1 MDVVMEEE
9 SCLLNRDVIQFFLML
24 LFIVGVVMIVMK
36 NDSQLVV
43 KRYNTRCY
51 RYDYTTYLKLSSNK
65 DVYEN
70 EVIEEIID
78 VKPTFN
84 DLLNTIRNLYL
95 ISYPCIMKSYT
106 SFSFSDKRSLVPL
119 IIGNRLFLNNG
130 ET

>member
-1 MDVVMEEE
+1 
-9 SCLLNRDVIQFFLML
+9 
-24 LFIVGVVMIVMK
+24 MIVMK

-51 RYDYTTYLKLSSNK
+51 RYDYTTYLKLSPNK

-130 ET
+130 ETWETIILMTYTRNDID